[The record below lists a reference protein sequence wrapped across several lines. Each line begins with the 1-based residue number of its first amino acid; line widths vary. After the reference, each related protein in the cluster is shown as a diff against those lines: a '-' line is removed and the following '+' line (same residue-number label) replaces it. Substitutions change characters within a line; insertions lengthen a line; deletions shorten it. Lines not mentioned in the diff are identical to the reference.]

1 MTEPTTAPG
10 ASDGGTTTTTDAG
23 PGDGGAEAGATVT
36 AGSELPAVLPGAG
49 SAAQAR
55 TDDTSRATPP
65 AAKPSAPPAAPP
77 APPTTGQDPAA
88 GKDDGQAE
96 GKDDKP
102 IRGAAQTSALSRKP
116 LDEFP
121 PEVRDYVGQLRK
133 EAGDNRVGRKDAET
147 KAQTAEERLNG
158 FLEGFAKVMGLAPE
172 TEGQAAEQLT
182 PEQLTAQLGE
192 ERSAHRNTQVEFA
205 AMRAALRPGVGAD
218 VDALMDSRSF
228 LDKVHALD
236 PAAAD
241 FTTQIQTAIDDVL
254 AANPRFRAVGQAP
267 PPPPSGGEF
276 TGGPGG
282 RPDAESMSI
291 EDHLAEINNA
301 QAVGPK

>member
-1 MTEPTTAPG
+1 MTTPTTAPG
-10 ASDGGTTTTTDAG
+10 ASDGGTTTTDAG

-36 AGSELPAVLPGAG
+36 AGTDLPAVLPGPG
-49 SAAQAR
+49 SATQTRA
-55 TDDTSRATPP
+55 DDTDRPAPP
-65 AAKPSAPPAAPP
+65 AAKPSAPPASPP

-88 GKDDGQAE
+88 GKDDGE
-96 GKDDKP
+96 PDRP

-133 EAGDNRVGRKDAET
+133 EAGDNRVGRKEAES
-147 KAQTAEERLNG
+147 KAQGAEERLNG

-192 ERSAHRNTQVEFA
+192 ERSAHRHTQVEFA

-236 PAAAD
+236 PSAANFA
-241 FTTQIQTAIDDVL
+241 THVQTAIDDTL
-254 AANPRFRAVGQAP
+254 AANPRFRAVGLTP